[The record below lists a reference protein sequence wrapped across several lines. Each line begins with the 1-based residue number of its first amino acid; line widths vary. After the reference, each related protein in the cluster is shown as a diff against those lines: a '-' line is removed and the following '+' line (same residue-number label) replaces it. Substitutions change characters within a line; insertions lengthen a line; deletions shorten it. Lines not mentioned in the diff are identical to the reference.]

1 MFKRRLFNVI
11 VCIITAILLPFSSGL
26 FKVNAQ
32 TELDG
37 HVNNLTNSY
46 NEVVT
51 FLNGGGEYDTVKAE
65 NLYTICQPG
74 LASAET
80 LKATVPSEE
89 YNNLYRNMHFDVL
102 RVFKNATIYR
112 IENGY
117 DPDIYAK
124 TDGGITLVRQKVAEE
139 KNAINSTVLVADI
152 ISAYNRWVEFIT
164 TADIA
169 RNVLSIQTVEDS
181 EIKVQ
186 AVCQTEMFASD
197 DILKV
202 TPFIDS
208 VILKNAKV
216 ALLDNGELLND
227 NMGVATAISIR
238 WVRNGVILSGN
249 SIPEKQVQLLI
260 DKDSLGVEFGENIQI
275 ARYLGKQQVEFIDF
289 SLVGNDIVITLDK
302 LGEDIESNYS
312 LDFFVLTEGYAL
324 ETRTQ
329 IDDLIPVAITVFGV
343 IFGLWFI
350 FGIINAIKKGRRRKE
365 LKEFRKYKKE
375 MKKNR

>member
-74 LASAET
+74 LVSAET

-275 ARYLGKQQVEFIDF
+275 ARYLGKQQVDFIDF
-289 SLVGNDIVITLDK
+289 NLVGNDIVITLDK